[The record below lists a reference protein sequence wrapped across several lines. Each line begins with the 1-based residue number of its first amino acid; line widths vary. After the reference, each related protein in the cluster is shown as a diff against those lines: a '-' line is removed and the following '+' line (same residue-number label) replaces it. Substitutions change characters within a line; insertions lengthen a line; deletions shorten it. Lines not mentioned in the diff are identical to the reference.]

1 MTALTPTSS
10 TAAARS
16 RTTGP
21 ADPADPAGP
30 SRSPAA
36 APARRR
42 AWASRGH
49 LTAAGLLTLAFVSP
63 LYLTI
68 INAFK
73 SQDQIVRNPSAPPAP
88 PTLHNITDALGRS
101 DKIIQIGLTNSAVTV
116 LASVLLVVPLGS
128 AFSFWLTRRSAVFRR
143 VVLAAFAAG
152 LMIPPAVVLLPTIR
166 ILTILHLD
174 HTYPG
179 LILSNVG
186 GGYLSFAVF
195 VYSGFLR
202 AVPGEIVEAAALD
215 GAGMLRIWWRII
227 MPLMRPATATVAI
240 FLSLWIWN
248 DFMNPQF
255 ILGPLRGQTI
265 TTGLYLSLGQYS
277 TNYAQL
283 FGVMFLAA
291 IIPVAGYLALQKQFI
306 AGLTTG
312 ATK

>member
-1 MTALTPTSS
+1 MTATTSVPRR
-10 TAAARS
+10 TAKPVPPVPDRGRRRTWAGRVHLAAAV
-16 RTTGP
+16 
-21 ADPADPAGP
+21 
-30 SRSPAA
+30 
-36 APARRR
+36 
-42 AWASRGH
+42 
-49 LTAAGLLTLAFVSP
+49 LLTLAFVSP
-63 LYLTI
+63 VYLTI
-68 INAFK
+68 VNAFK
-73 SQDQIVRNPSAPPAP
+73 TQDQIIRNPSAPPAP
-88 PTLHNITDALGRS
+88 PTTQNLSDALARS

-116 LASVLLVVPLGS
+116 IASLLLVIPLGA
-128 AFSFWLTRRSAVFRR
+128 AFSFWLTRRSARFRR
-143 VVLAAFAAG
+143 IILAVFAAG

-166 ILTILHLD
+166 ILTFLHLD
-174 HTYPG
+174 HTYAG
-179 LILSNVG
+179 LILANVG

-195 VYSGFLR
+195 VYTGFLR
-202 AVPGEIVEAAALD
+202 SVPKEIVEAAAMD
-215 GAGMLRIWWRII
+215 GAGMLRIWWTIV
-227 MPLMRPATATVAI
+227 MPLVRPATATVAI

-291 IIPVAGYLALQKQFI
+291 VIPVAGYLVVQKQFI

>member
-1 MTALTPTSS
+1 MTAPASTS
-10 TAAARS
+10 TRG
-16 RTTGP
+16 TWG
-21 ADPADPAGP
+21 
-30 SRSPAA
+30 
-36 APARRR
+36 
-42 AWASRGH
+42 SRGH
-49 LTAAGLLTLAFVSP
+49 LASAAMLTLAFVSP
-63 LYLTI
+63 IYLTI
-68 INAFK
+68 VNAFK
-73 SQDQIVRNPSAPPAP
+73 TQDQIIRNPSAPPAP
-88 PTLHNITDALGRS
+88 PTTQNISDALDRT
-101 DKIIQIGLTNSAVTV
+101 DKIIQIGLANSAFTV
-116 LASVLLVVPLGS
+116 VASLLLVIPLG
-128 AFSFWLTRRSAVFRR
+128 AVFSFWLTRRSAHLRR
-143 VVLAAFAAG
+143 ILLAVFAAG

-166 ILTILHLD
+166 ILTFLHLD
-174 HTYPG
+174 HSYAG

-202 AVPGEIVEAAALD
+202 TVPREIVEAAAMD
-215 GAGMLRIWWRII
+215 GAGMLRIWWTIV
-227 MPLMRPATATVAI
+227 MPLLRPATATVAI
-240 FLSLWIWN
+240 FLALWIWN

-291 IIPVAGYLALQKQFI
+291 VIPVAGYLAVQKQFI

>member
-1 MTALTPTSS
+1 MSR
-10 TAAARS
+10 AR
-16 RTTGP
+16 
-21 ADPADPAGP
+21 
-30 SRSPAA
+30 
-36 APARRR
+36 
-42 AWASRGH
+42 
-49 LTAAGLLTLAFVSP
+49 LVAAGLLTLAFVSP
-63 LYLTI
+63 IYLTI
-68 INAFK
+68 VNAFK
-73 SQDQIVRNPSAPPAP
+73 FQDQIIRNPEAPPAP
-88 PTLHNITDALGRS
+88 PTLQNLSDALSRP
-101 DKIIQIGLTNSAVTV
+101 DRIVQIGLANPAVTV
-116 LASVLLVVPLGS
+116 VLSLLLIIPLGA
-128 AFSFWLTRRSAVFRR
+128 AFSFWLSRRSALLRR
-143 VVLAAFAAG
+143 IVLAGFGAG
-152 LMIPPAVVLLPTIR
+152 LMIPPAVILLPTIR
-166 ILTILHLD
+166 ILSFLGLD

-179 LILSNVG
+179 LILANVG

-202 AVPGEIVEAAALD
+202 AVPREIVEAAAMD
-215 GAGMLRIWWRII
+215 GAGSLRIWWKIV

-291 IIPVAGYLALQKQFI
+291 VVPVAGYLVLQKQFI
-306 AGLTTG
+306 AGLTQG

>member
-1 MTALTPTSS
+1 VSTLISS
-10 TAAARS
+10 S
-16 RTTGP
+16 
-21 ADPADPAGP
+21 
-30 SRSPAA
+30 SRSSRERGAASPPVPARI
-36 APARRR
+36 PARRV
-42 AWASRGH
+42 WGSRGF
-49 LTAAGLLTLAFVSP
+49 LAAAALLTLGFISP
-63 LYLTI
+63 IYLTVV
-68 INAFK
+68 NAFK
-73 SQDQIVRNPSAPPAP
+73 TQDQIVGNPSAPPAP
-88 PTLHNITDALGRS
+88 PTLHNITDALSRS
-101 DKIIQIGLTNSAVTV
+101 DRIVQIGLANSAVTV
-116 LASVLLVVPLGS
+116 VASVLLVIPLGA
-128 AFSFWLTRRSAVFRR
+128 AFSFWLTRRSAAFRR
-143 VVLAAFAAG
+143 VVLALFAAG

-166 ILTILHLD
+166 ILTFLHLD

-202 AVPGEIVEAAALD
+202 AIPAEIVEAASMD
-215 GAGMLRIWWRII
+215 GAGLLRIWWTII
-227 MPLMRPATATVAI
+227 MPLLRPATATVAI

-291 IIPVAGYLALQKQFI
+291 VIPVAGYLALQKQFI

>member
-1 MTALTPTSS
+1 VSTLTTRRRPAAPTTPPAPRAPGRRVWTSRAYL
-10 TAAARS
+10 AAA
-16 RTTGP
+16 
-21 ADPADPAGP
+21 A
-30 SRSPAA
+30 
-36 APARRR
+36 
-42 AWASRGH
+42 
-49 LTAAGLLTLAFVSP
+49 LLTLAFVSP
-63 LYLTI
+63 IYLTI
-68 INAFK
+68 VNAFK
-73 SQDQIVRNPSAPPAP
+73 TQDQIVRNPVSPPLP
-88 PTLHNITDALGRS
+88 PTMHNLSDALSRP
-101 DKIIQIGLTNSAVTV
+101 DRIVQIGLANSALTV
-116 LASVLLVVPLGS
+116 AASVLLVVPLGA
-128 AFSFWLTRRSAVFRR
+128 AFSFWLTRRSARLRR
-143 VVLAAFAAG
+143 VVLAGFAGG
-152 LMIPPAVVLLPTIR
+152 LMIPPAVILLPTIR
-166 ILTILHLD
+166 ILTFLHLD
-174 HTYPG
+174 HTYAG

-202 AVPGEIVEAAALD
+202 AVPSEIVEAASMD
-215 GAGMLRIWWRII
+215 GAGLLRIWWTII
-227 MPLMRPATATVAI
+227 MPLLRPATATVTI

-291 IIPVAGYLALQKQFI
+291 IIPVAGYLTLQKQFI

>member
-1 MTALTPTSS
+1 VSTTTPV
-10 TAAARS
+10 
-16 RTTGP
+16 
-21 ADPADPAGP
+21 P
-30 SRSPAA
+30 SRSSRHRTVPSSAPLPART
-36 APARRR
+36 PARRV
-42 AWASRGH
+42 WASRGF
-49 LTAAGLLTLAFVSP
+49 LAAAALLTLAFISP
-63 LYLTI
+63 IYLTI
-68 INAFK
+68 VNAFK
-73 SQDQIVRNPSAPPAP
+73 TQDQIIQSPSAPPAP
-88 PTLHNITDALGRS
+88 PTLHNITDALSRP
-101 DKIIQIGLTNSAVTV
+101 DRIIQIGLTNSAVTV
-116 LASVLLVVPLGS
+116 LASVLLVIPLGA
-128 AFSFWLTRRSAVFRR
+128 AFSFWLTRRPAAFRR
-143 VVLAAFAAG
+143 VVLALFAAG

-166 ILTILHLD
+166 ILTFLHLD
-174 HTYPG
+174 HTYAG

-202 AVPGEIVEAAALD
+202 AVPTEIVEAAAMD
-215 GAGMLRIWWRII
+215 GAGMLRIWWTII
-227 MPLMRPATATVAI
+227 MPLLRPATVTVTI

-291 IIPVAGYLALQKQFI
+291 VIPVAGYLALQKQFI